1 MRHYVGQ
8 QVNHASDD
16 QEVEGKS
23 GPLDGPVMQLPHGG
37 VDADSQVAARRL
49 AYCVSSRTWAP

>member
-37 VDADSQVAARRL
+37 VDADSQV
-49 AYCVSSRTWAP
+49 CG

>member
-37 VDADSQVAARRL
+37 VDADQAG
-49 AYCVSSRTWAP
+49 CG